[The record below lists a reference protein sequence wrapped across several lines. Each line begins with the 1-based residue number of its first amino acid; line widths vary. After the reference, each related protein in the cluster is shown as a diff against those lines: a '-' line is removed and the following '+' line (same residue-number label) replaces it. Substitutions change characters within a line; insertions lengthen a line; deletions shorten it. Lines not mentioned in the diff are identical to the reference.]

1 MKRAV
6 VYWIVTIIVFSVG
19 SLTKTQAQN
28 QEGIMMI
35 AEVFH
40 GDTFPVKYLPYLN
53 IVEEKKFVSDYER
66 RKWKRLQLNV
76 KAVYPYAK
84 MAGELLEKYSQEMAN
99 VDSEREKK
107 KYYKKIEQELKA
119 EFEGTIK
126 TMTTTQGRILVKLI
140 DRETTQTSYE
150 IVKEFRGG
158 FTAFFWQGLGKM
170 FGQDLKDSYDPA
182 GEDAQIEQIVLLIE
196 AGVI

>member
-1 MKRAV
+1 MNTKIAFIFFAFGLLQFAFTNKATAQGRPG
-6 VYWIVTIIVFSVG
+6 IVM
-19 SLTKTQAQN
+19 L
-28 QEGIMMI
+28 
-35 AEVFH
+35 AEVFE
-40 GDTFPVKYLPYLN
+40 GDTFPVKYLPYLTV
-53 IVEEKKFVSDYER
+53 VEEKRFVSDYER
-66 RKWKRLQLNV
+66 RKWKALQKNV

-84 MAGELLEKYSQEMAN
+84 MAGDLLEKYGDEMAA
-99 VDSEREKK
+99 VESEREKK
-107 KYYKKIEQELKA
+107 KFYKQIEKELKA
-119 EFEGTIK
+119 EFEGTIRE
-126 TMTTTQGRILVKLI
+126 MTTTQGRILVKLI

-170 FGQDLKDSYDPA
+170 FGQDLKSAYDPT

>member
-1 MKRAV
+1 MKRTHA
-6 VYWIVTIIVFSVG
+6 YCLIITLVLGFGFTS
-19 SLTKTQAQN
+19 KAQI
-28 QEGIMMI
+28 QTEKGIMMI
-35 AEVFH
+35 AEVFD

-66 RKWKRLQLNV
+66 RKWKRLQKNV

-84 MAGELLEKYSQEMAN
+84 MAGELLEKYSEEMAN
-99 VDSEREKK
+99 VESEREKK
-107 KYYKKIEQELKA
+107 KYYKKIEKELKA

-126 TMTTTQGRILVKLI
+126 KMTTSQGRILVKLI

-158 FTAFFWQGLGKM
+158 LTAFFWQGLGKM